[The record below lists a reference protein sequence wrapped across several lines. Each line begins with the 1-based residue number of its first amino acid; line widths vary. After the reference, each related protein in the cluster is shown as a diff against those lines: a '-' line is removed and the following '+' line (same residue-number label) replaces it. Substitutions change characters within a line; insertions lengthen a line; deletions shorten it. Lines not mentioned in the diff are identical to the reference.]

1 MAHCVK
7 CGSENQAGSR
17 FCTRCGNPLESPST
31 EPKQAPGLVV
41 PSNPEVPSQRPDSP
55 LPIAEGP
62 SYSAAPPQ
70 GTSQPAAQA
79 PPVPP
84 SWETARAPVPPP
96 MGPPP
101 APSRQAPYYPP
112 PQQPGYQTPG
122 GAPQTAYPPPVIQAK
137 ARSKGPVFWVGAGI
151 VLVAGV
157 LVLISSWLSWAQGP
171 GGFAAVSGW
180 DWFNL
185 GKAGSSFTTSG
196 EISNAFFIYS
206 GGYPLFTGL
215 CSLIFGGAIAF
226 FAILMLALRMK
237 GFAAMTLIFSLLALG
252 LAVTNLTTILR
263 AGNAG
268 PGMIGGLEVGI
279 GTYIFLIFSALG
291 LGGSIAAL
299 AG

>member
-1 MAHCVK
+1 MAQCMK
-7 CGSENQAGSR
+7 CSTENQAGSR
-17 FCTRCGNPLESPST
+17 FCTRCGNPLESPSI
-31 EPKQAPGLVV
+31 EPKQAPGPVV
-41 PSNPEVPSQRPDSP
+41 PSHREVP
-55 LPIAEGP
+55 G
-62 SYSAAPPQ
+62 
-70 GTSQPAAQA
+70 QPAAQP

-84 SWETARAPVPPP
+84 SWETVRAPVPPP

-101 APSRQAPYYPP
+101 APSQQAPYYPP
-112 PQQPGYQTPG
+112 PQQPGYQAPG
-122 GAPQTAYPPPVIQAK
+122 VAPQAAYPPPVTQAE

-171 GGFAAVSGW
+171 GGFAGVSGW

-185 GKAGSSFTTSG
+185 GKTGSSFAGSG

-226 FAILMLALRMK
+226 LALLMLALRMK

-263 AGNAG
+263 AGNAAA
-268 PGMIGGLEVGI
+268 GMMGGLEVGI
-279 GTYIFLIFSALG
+279 GMYIFLIFSALG